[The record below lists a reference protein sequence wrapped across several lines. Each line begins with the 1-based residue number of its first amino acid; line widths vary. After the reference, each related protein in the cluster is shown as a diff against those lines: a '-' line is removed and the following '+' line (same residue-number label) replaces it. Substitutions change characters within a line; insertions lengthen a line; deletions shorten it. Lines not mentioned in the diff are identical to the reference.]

1 MILPPTTRRVVFWC
15 IATLLLA
22 ITCVLHFWRIGSV
35 PPGFTGDECSIAYN
49 AYCIVRTG
57 ADESGNKFPLY
68 FRSVSYQDPVM
79 IYCSV
84 PLVAL
89 FGLHEWVA
97 RLPSAVFY
105 ILASVAFG
113 FLVQEHWRNKW
124 LSLFGGL
131 LFSLIPWGFPISRTV
146 GPGQTALLFGL
157 TAGWL
162 FSLRAVRKRSFHCA
176 VAAGAAFAL
185 AMYAY
190 NAGRLMCPL
199 LLVCFGVAF
208 GRLLRSR
215 WKVTAVFLTA
225 YLTSL
230 LPMIVH
236 VVRAPGVFTNRFEEV
251 SLFGNHPSWTGALFE
266 IVTRYLDYF
275 NPRFLFLTGDFQVRH
290 HTGFGGELF
299 WFTMPLI
306 LVGLYCLVRS
316 FRTQPYYRFL
326 ALALLV
332 YPAAASLTVDRMH
345 SMRCVNGLI
354 PWLLLAM
361 LGARWLW
368 DKRGTWR
375 KLLLLML
382 CAGSVELAL
391 YLRNYFGPGY
401 QSSCRSVFQSELADA
416 LKYCFH
422 HLDDD
427 QVLYISDST
436 FSPYGSIVN
445 AELKPFLYAY
455 VLFYGKIDPRKYQ
468 QTGFP
473 MDTVRLYDNNTPK
486 PGLLLHCNFRL
497 SSTTEQQRARFAGDE
512 FVVDLFARNDEP
524 LPAGSVLLTRIPFPD
539 PDVQFEIFKIP

>member
-1 MILPPTTRRVVFWC
+1 MILPPTTRRAAFWC

-35 PPGFTGDECSIAYN
+35 PSGFSGDECSIAYN

-57 ADESGNKFPLY
+57 ADESGNRYPIY

-113 FLVQEHWRNKW
+113 FLVQEHCRNKW

-131 LFSLIPWGFPISRTV
+131 LFSLIPWVFVISRTI
-146 GPGQTALLFGL
+146 GPGQTALLFGMV
-157 TAGWL
+157 TGWL

-176 VAAGAAFAL
+176 VAAGTAFAL
-185 AMYAY
+185 GMYAY

-199 LLVCFGVAF
+199 LLVCFAVAF

-215 WKVTAVFLTA
+215 WKVAAVFLTA

-230 LPMIVH
+230 LPMIVS
-236 VVRAPGVFTNRFEEV
+236 VVRAPRVFTNRFEEV
-251 SLFGNHPSWTGALFE
+251 SLFGNHPSWAEALFE
-266 IVTRYLDYF
+266 IATRYLDYF
-275 NPRFLFLTGDFQVRH
+275 SPRFLFLTGDLQLRH

-306 LVGLYCLVRS
+306 SAGLYCLVRS

-332 YPAAASLTVDRMH
+332 YPAAAALTADRMH

-354 PWLLLAM
+354 PWLLLTM

-368 DKRGTWR
+368 HKRGTWR

-382 CAGSVELAL
+382 CAGSVEIVL
-391 YLRNYFGPGY
+391 YLQNYFGPEY
-401 QSSCRSVFQSELADA
+401 QSSCRDVQQGQLADA
-416 LKYCFH
+416 LKYCFQ
-422 HLDDD
+422 HLS
-427 QVLYISDST
+427 QNEVLYVSDST
-436 FSPYGSIVN
+436 FSPHGWIVN

-473 MDTVRLYDNNTPK
+473 MDTVRLYDNNAPK
-486 PGLLLHCNFRL
+486 PGLLLRCNFRL
-497 SSTTEQQRARFAGDE
+497 SSTTEPQRDRFAGDK
-512 FVVDLFARNDEP
+512 FVVDLYTVNDEP

-539 PDVQFEIFKIP
+539 PDVQFQVFKIP